1 MIVLIQCVCVFKEVK
16 FHKKIFGKNIERVKK
31 IVQNLSLNEI
41 LDVASSTGYY
51 LLKYGA
57 EINRVEDT
65 VQRICYAYG
74 ADVVHV
80 FAIAAT
86 MVTTIEKDGV
96 TLTQSQ
102 RVQGISP
109 DLDKVEKMN
118 ALSRWICE
126 NKPSYEDVVK
136 EGNKIKSAR
145 VYSFWWNVLAYAL
158 VGGGFAVFFGG
169 GIYEMIVGFVVGF
182 LLKFVMQLAN
192 RLQSPPFFANAAGA
206 AFTVTAIHFAAYIF
220 GTLNTEITNI
230 GVLMNLVPGVLLTN
244 CIRDFVATDYTA
256 GAAKIM
262 EAFMTAAAIALGVG
276 VSLLWR

>member
-1 MIVLIQCVCVFKEVK
+1 MVSVAVKSPAYEGVFV
-16 FHKKIFGKNIERVKK
+16 FGKNAERMKK
-31 IVQNLSLNEI
+31 MSHNLSLNEI

-57 EINRVEDT
+57 EVNRVEDT

-74 ADVVHV
+74 VDAVHV

-86 MVTTIEKDGV
+86 MVTTVEKDGV

-102 RVQGISP
+102 RVQGIVP
-109 DLDKVEKMN
+109 DLDKVEKLN
-118 ALSRWICE
+118 ALSRKICTE
-126 NKPSYEDVVK
+126 KLSYEEVVK
-136 EGNKIKSAR
+136 EGNKIKSAK

-158 VGGGFAVFFGG
+158 IGGGFAVFFGG
-169 GIYEMIVGFVVGF
+169 GIWEMTVAFIVGF
-182 LLKFVMQLAN
+182 LLKFVMQIAQ
-192 RLQSPPFFANAAGA
+192 RLQAPPFFANAAGA
-206 AFTVTAIHFAAYIF
+206 AFIVALVQGATYIF
-220 GTLNTEITNI
+220 NGLNTEIATI

-276 VSLLWR
+276 VSLFWR

>member
-1 MIVLIQCVCVFKEVK
+1 MS
-16 FHKKIFGKNIERVKK
+16 H
-31 IVQNLSLNEI
+31 NLSLHEI

-57 EINRVEDT
+57 EVNRVEDT

-74 ADVVHV
+74 VDTVHV

-86 MVTTIEKDGV
+86 MVTTVEKDGASV
-96 TLTQSQ
+96 TQSQ

-109 DLDKVEKMN
+109 DLDKVEKFN
-118 ALSRWICE
+118 ALSRWICQDT
-126 NKPSYEDVVK
+126 PTYEEVVK
-136 EGNKIKSAR
+136 EGNKIKSAK
-145 VYSFWWNVLAYAL
+145 VHSFWWNVLAYAL

-169 GIYEMIVGFVVGF
+169 GVNELIVGFIVGF
-182 LLKFVMQLAN
+182 LLKFVMQTAHH
-192 RLQSPPFFANAAGA
+192 LQAPPFFANAAGA
-206 AFTVTAIHFAAYIF
+206 AASVSLIHLATYVFSN
-220 GTLNTEITNI
+220 LNTEITTI

-256 GAAKIM
+256 GSAKIM

>member
-1 MIVLIQCVCVFKEVK
+1 MS
-16 FHKKIFGKNIERVKK
+16 H
-31 IVQNLSLNEI
+31 NLSQQEV
-41 LDVASSTGYY
+41 LDVASSLGYY

-57 EINRVEDT
+57 EVNRVEDT

-74 ADVVHV
+74 MDVVHV

-86 MVTTIEKDGV
+86 IVTTVEKDGIA
-96 TLTQSQ
+96 LTQSQ

-109 DLDKVEKMN
+109 DLDKVEKFN
-118 ALSRWICE
+118 ALSRWICSE
-126 NKPSYEDVVK
+126 TPSYEDVVK
-136 EGNKIKSAR
+136 RGNKIKTAN
-145 VYSFWWNVLAYAL
+145 VYSFWINVLAFGL
-158 VGGGFAVFFGG
+158 IGGGFAIFFGG

-182 LLKFVMQLAN
+182 LLKFVMQTAH
-192 RLQSPPFFANAAGA
+192 RLQAPPFFANAAGA
-206 AFTVTAIHFAAYIF
+206 AFTVSLIQLATYIF
-220 GTLNTEITNI
+220 SSLDTEITAI
-230 GVLMNLVPGVLLTN
+230 SVLMNLVPGVLLTN

>member
-1 MIVLIQCVCVFKEVK
+1 MS
-16 FHKKIFGKNIERVKK
+16 H
-31 IVQNLSLNEI
+31 NLSLHEI

-57 EINRVEDT
+57 EVNRVEDT

-74 ADVVHV
+74 AEKVHV

-86 MVTTIEKDGV
+86 MITTIEKDGAS
-96 TLTQSQ
+96 LTQSQ
-102 RVQGISP
+102 RVQGIHP

-126 NKPSYEDVVK
+126 KKPTYEEVVK
-136 EGNKIKSAR
+136 EGNKINSAKA
-145 VYSFWWNVLAYAL
+145 YSFWMNVLAYAL

-169 GIYEMIVGFVVGF
+169 GICEMVVGFIVGF
-182 LLKFVMQLAN
+182 LLKFVMQIAN
-192 RLQSPPFFANAAGA
+192 RLQSPPFFANVAGA
-206 AFTVTAIHFAAYIF
+206 AFTVILIHLATYI
-220 GTLNTEITNI
+220 LKINTEITTI

>member
-1 MIVLIQCVCVFKEVK
+1 MS
-16 FHKKIFGKNIERVKK
+16 H
-31 IVQNLSLNEI
+31 NLSLQEI

-74 ADVVHV
+74 ADTVHV

-96 TLTQSQ
+96 SVTQSQ
-102 RVQGISP
+102 RVQGIRP

-126 NKPSYEDVVK
+126 EKPAYEEVVK
-136 EGNKIKSAR
+136 EGNKIKSTK
-145 VYSFWWNVLAYAL
+145 VYSFWMNVLAYAL

-169 GIYEMIVGFVVGF
+169 GINEMIVGFVVGF
-182 LLKFVMQLAN
+182 LLKFVMQIAQ
-192 RLQSPPFFANAAGA
+192 RLQAPPFFANVAGA
-206 AFTVTAIHFAAYIF
+206 AFTVILIHLATYIF
-220 GTLNTEITNI
+220 TLNTEITTI

-262 EAFMTAAAIALGVG
+262 ETFMTAAAIALGVG
-276 VSLLWR
+276 VSLFWR

>member
-1 MIVLIQCVCVFKEVK
+1 MS
-16 FHKKIFGKNIERVKK
+16 H
-31 IVQNLSLNEI
+31 NLSLHEI

-57 EINRVEDT
+57 EVNRVEDT

-74 ADVVHV
+74 ADAVHV

-86 MVTTIEKDGV
+86 LVTTVEKDGAS
-96 TLTQSQ
+96 LTQSQ
-102 RVQGISP
+102 RVQGILP

-126 NKPSYEDVVK
+126 EKPAYEEVVK
-136 EGNKIKSAR
+136 EGNKIKSGKI
-145 VYSFWWNVLAYAL
+145 YSFWMNVLAYAL

-169 GIYEMIVGFVVGF
+169 GLYEMIVGFVVGF
-182 LLKFVMQLAN
+182 LLKFVMQLAH

-206 AFTVTAIHFAAYIF
+206 AATVSLIHLATYVFT
-220 GTLNTEITNI
+220 TLNTEITTI

-276 VSLLWR
+276 VSFLWR

>member
-1 MIVLIQCVCVFKEVK
+1 MS
-16 FHKKIFGKNIERVKK
+16 H
-31 IVQNLSLNEI
+31 NLSLDEI

-51 LLKYGA
+51 LLKYGG

-74 ADVVHV
+74 ADNVHV

-86 MVTTIEKDGV
+86 LITTVEKDGAS
-96 TLTQSQ
+96 LTQSQ
-102 RVQGISP
+102 RVQGINP
-109 DLDKVEKMN
+109 DLDKVEKFN
-118 ALSRWICE
+118 ALSRWICTE
-126 NKPSYEDVVK
+126 TPSYDEVVK

-145 VYSFWWNVLAYAL
+145 VYSFWINVLAYAL
-158 VGGGFAVFFGG
+158 VGGGFAIFFGG
-169 GIYEMIVGFVVGF
+169 GINEMLVGFVAGF
-182 LLKFVMQLAN
+182 LLKFVMQFSH
-192 RLQSPPFFANAAGA
+192 RLQAPPFFANAAGA
-206 AFTVTAIHFAAYIF
+206 AFTVILIRLATYVFSD
-220 GTLNTEITNI
+220 LNTEITAI

-276 VSLLWR
+276 VSLFWR